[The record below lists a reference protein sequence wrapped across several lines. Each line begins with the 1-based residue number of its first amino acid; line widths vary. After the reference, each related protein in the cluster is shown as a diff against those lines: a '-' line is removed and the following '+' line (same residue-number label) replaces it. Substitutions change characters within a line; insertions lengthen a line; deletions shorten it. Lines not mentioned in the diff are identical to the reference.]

1 MRVQDSLDNVS
12 WERISELFH
21 SIGWGI
27 RNPAEIESAFRESSY
42 VRVAWDGDDIVAFG
56 RTVDDGKF
64 YALIVDLVVDPS
76 YQGQGIGKKILLELR
91 HELKDY
97 KFTTLT
103 AAPGKD
109 GFYLKQGWKR
119 QSSAFIWPN
128 SAEQEA
134 DHAKRVT
141 EEME

>member
-1 MRVQDSLDNVS
+1 MKVQNSLDGVS
-12 WERISELFH
+12 WGRISELFH
-21 SIGWGI
+21 VVGWGS
-27 RNPAEIESAFRESSY
+27 RNLAEVESAFRGSSH
-42 VRVAWDGDDIVAFG
+42 VRIIWDGDNIVAFG
-56 RTVDDGKF
+56 RTVDDGQF
-64 YALIVDLVVDPS
+64 YALIVDLVVDPD
-76 YQGQGIGKKILLELR
+76 YQGQGIGKKILGELR

-134 DHAKRVT
+134 DHAKSFT
-141 EEME
+141 E